1 MHLASARLRSTRTCL
16 RKPDHP
22 RPKSRSLVRRAPPSL
37 ADKIKRGLW
46 QVLWLTAFRPT
57 PVPLHAWRRL
67 ILRLFGA
74 RVAPLAAIYPSVRIW
89 APWNLQIGTAA
100 TIGPGVNLYN
110 VAPIRIGEDAV
121 ISQGSHLCTAT
132 HDHLADDFALMVA
145 PIEIGANA
153 WIAASA
159 VIGARSMVTRC
170 VTDYT
175 IVAGN
180 PASPI
185 ASRPENARNNLGRR
199 SRHPAQIHKPKG

>member
-1 MHLASARLRSTRTCL
+1 MHKSE
-16 RKPDHP
+16 HP
-22 RPKSRSLVRRAPPSL
+22 RPKSLRPVRRAPPSL
-37 ADKIKRGLW
+37 ADKLKRGLW
-46 QVLWLTAFRPT
+46 QAVWLIAFLPT

-74 RVAPLAAIYPSVRIW
+74 QIAPLAAVYPSVRIW

-100 TIGPGVNLYN
+100 TVGPGVNLYN
-110 VAPIRIGEDAV
+110 VAPIMIGEDAV

-145 PIEIGANA
+145 PINVGANA
-153 WIAASA
+153 WVAAEAFIAPGITIGASA
-159 VIGARSMVTRC
+159 VIGARSTVTKC

-185 ASRPENARNNLGRR
+185 ATRPENARNNLGRR
-199 SRHPAQIHKPKG
+199 PPSPSHIHKPKG